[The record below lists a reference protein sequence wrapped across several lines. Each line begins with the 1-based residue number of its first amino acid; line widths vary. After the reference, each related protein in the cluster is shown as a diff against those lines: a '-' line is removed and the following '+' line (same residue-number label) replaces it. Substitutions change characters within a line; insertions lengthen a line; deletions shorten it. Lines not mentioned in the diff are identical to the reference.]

1 MSLMYIKSIFSL
13 SFGSVLYLPYDLSRA
28 GQAGFHLQAQTECRH
43 FFFILGSDFGALWAR
58 AYYAHVA
65 FQYVEYLRQFVE
77 TDGSYDFAYRR
88 DTIVVSCCQ
97 ARYAILFSI
106 YAHTS
111 EFQNFE
117 TSAILCQTYLL
128 IERRAMIV
136 CLNHYRCYRH
146 ERTCDYQAY
155 GCYDYIQST
164 LCEGVFRLEHGTLG
178 AHNRHAKRLYVLS
191 ACYDYVTGVRYKI
204 AVYIFIY
211 ARFDYAIAER
221 RVLCR
226 I

>member
-1 MSLMYIKSIFSL
+1 
-13 SFGSVLYLPYDLSRA
+13 
-28 GQAGFHLQAQTECRH
+28 
-43 FFFILGSDFGALWAR
+43 
-58 AYYAHVA
+58 
-65 FQYVEYLRQFVE
+65 
-77 TDGSYDFAYRR
+77 
-88 DTIVVSCCQ
+88 
-97 ARYAILFSI
+97 
-106 YAHTS
+106 
-111 EFQNFE
+111 
-117 TSAILCQTYLL
+117 
-128 IERRAMIV
+128 MIV

-221 RVLCR
+221 RFYAGYDNSMIAIQVRQNFKNIFGIFERSLNRKALAVVSHFVQLFVIFLVFIDDQSFHR
-226 I
+226 IV